1 VIKLHPWLASL
12 NSFRTITVFGLICIA
27 VGCGGKGG
35 TVATSTEYFPQKTGF
50 TERKITVDGQERT
63 VWVFI
68 PPDYHPNKLYP
79 TVLFLHGLFE
89 KGNGGTNVLGAGLG
103 PVIAR
108 NPEGWPFI
116 TIFPQSDGDWQG
128 EARDRLAIAA
138 LDDAQRHYAIDPD
151 RVILAGLSYGG
162 LGVWQ
167 IGSQHKDRFAALV
180 PVSGFAAPE
189 RVEGLIYMPVWAIV
203 TRDDP
208 FVNSQ
213 NSRDMCSAI
222 KARGGRA
229 HLTELIGDDHDCW
242 ARAVE
247 ETQVINWML
256 AQKRNPLQAAS
267 LQALDSGSRT
277 QGGRLRAWND

>member
-1 VIKLHPWLASL
+1 LSCSRAAFLL
-12 NSFRTITVFGLICIA
+12 GLICVLA
-27 VGCGGKGG
+27 GCGGKGG
-35 TVATSTEYFPQKTGF
+35 TVATSTGHFPQKTGF
-50 TERKITVDGQERT
+50 VERKVSLDGQDRT

-68 PPDYHPNKLYP
+68 PPDYHPNKLHP

-108 NPEGWPFI
+108 SPESWPFL

-128 EARDRLAIAA
+128 EQRDRLAIAA
-138 LDDAQRHYAIDPD
+138 LDDVMRNFAVDPD

-162 LGVWQ
+162 LGVWE

-180 PVSGFAAPE
+180 PVSGFAALN
-189 RVEGLIYMPVWAIV
+189 RVEGLVFMPIWAI
-203 TRDDP
+203 TTQYDP
-208 FVNSQ
+208 VVSSQ
-213 NSRDMCSAI
+213 NSRDMCEAI

-229 HLTELIGDDHDCW
+229 NLTELPGDDHDCW

-247 ETQVINWML
+247 ETQVVSWML
-256 AQKRNPLQAAS
+256 AQKRNPLQSAS
-267 LQALDSGSRT
+267 LHLLDAGTRSHT
-277 QGGRLRAWND
+277 GRLRSWNER

>member
-1 VIKLHPWLASL
+1 MLLL
-12 NSFRTITVFGLICIA
+12 L
-27 VGCGGKGG
+27 GCGGNGG
-35 TVATSTEYFPQKTGF
+35 AVAVSTEHFPQKTGF
-50 TERKITVDGQERT
+50 IERKISLDGQDRT

-68 PPDYHPNKLYP
+68 PPDYHPSRLYP

-128 EARDRLAIAA
+128 EQRDRLAMAA
-138 LDDAQRHYAIDPD
+138 LEDAQRHFAVDPD

-180 PVSGFAAPE
+180 PVSGFASMDRAQ
-189 RVEGLIYMPVWAIV
+189 GLTYIPIWAIV
-203 TRDDP
+203 SRDDP
-208 FVNSQ
+208 VVSAQ
-213 NSRDMCSAI
+213 NSRDMCNAI
-222 KARGGRA
+222 KSAGGRA
-229 HLTELIGDDHDCW
+229 NLTELLGDEHDCW
-242 ARAVE
+242 AQAVE
-247 ETQVINWML
+247 QTQVINWML
-256 AQKRNPLQAAS
+256 AQKRNPLQAGS
-267 LQALDSGSRT
+267 LQALDSRSRGG
-277 QGGRLRAWND
+277 GGRLRSWNDR